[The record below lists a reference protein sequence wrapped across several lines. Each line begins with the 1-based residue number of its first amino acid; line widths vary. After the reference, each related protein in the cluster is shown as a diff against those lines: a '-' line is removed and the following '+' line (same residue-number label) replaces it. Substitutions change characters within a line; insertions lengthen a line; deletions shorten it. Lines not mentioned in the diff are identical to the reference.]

1 MPMSLAVT
9 RALSTKPHRLPIRP
23 ARLVPVV
30 AAATVLGWTSGPA
43 TASVLY
49 RVRAGD
55 TLTAIAAGHH
65 TTVPVLARL
74 NKLDPERFL
83 PVGFVL
89 RLPERPMRQ
98 SLAPYVVR
106 HGDTLGQIASSH
118 GITLAY
124 ILRVNH
130 LEPDALLLEGQRILV
145 PRARPSRQAIRASIR
160 RWADH
165 YRIPPSLALALA
177 WQESGHQANV
187 VSDAG
192 AIGVMQV
199 MPQTR
204 AYVESVLIGRPVPDT
219 ADGNVRV
226 GLAYLRHLLNLFGNT
241 QRALAAY
248 LQGDNS
254 VRTQGILRSTRRYI
268 ANILAIAGRVDGLP
282 DRAGL

>member
-9 RALSTKPHRLPIRP
+9 RALLTKPELCLPRRL
-23 ARLVPVV
+23 ARLVPAV
-30 AAATVLGWTSGPA
+30 AAVTVLGWTSGQA
-43 TASVLY
+43 AASVLY

-55 TLTAIAAGHH
+55 TLTAIAAVHH
-65 TTVPVLARL
+65 TTVPVVARL
-74 NKLDPERFL
+74 NRLDPERFL
-83 PVGFVL
+83 PVGLVL
-89 RLPERPMRQ
+89 RLPDRRARR

-106 HGDTLGQIASSH
+106 HGDTLSQIASAR

-124 ILRVNH
+124 IVRVNH
-130 LEPDALLLEGQRILV
+130 LDADALLLEGQRILL
-145 PRARPSRQAIRASIR
+145 PRARPSRQAIQASIR

-165 YRIPPSLALALA
+165 YRIPQPRALALA
-177 WQESGHQANV
+177 WQESGYQADV
-187 VSDAG
+187 VSEAG

-204 AYVESVLIGRPVPDT
+204 TYVESILIGRPIPDT

-241 QRALAAY
+241 QLALAAY

-254 VRTQGILRSTRRYI
+254 VRTQGICRSTRRYI
-268 ANILAIAGRVDGLP
+268 ANILAIASRI
-282 DRAGL
+282 AGPPS

>member
-1 MPMSLAVT
+1 M
-9 RALSTKPHRLPIRP
+9 
-23 ARLVPVV
+23 
-30 AAATVLGWTSGPA
+30 SGPA
-43 TASVLY
+43 AASVLY

-55 TLTAIAAGHH
+55 TLTAIAAGNH

-74 NKLDPERFL
+74 NRLDPERLL
-83 PVGFVL
+83 PVGLVL
-89 RLPERPMRQ
+89 RIPEHRAGQ

-106 HGDTLGQIASSH
+106 HGDTLSQIASTH

-124 ILRVNH
+124 IVRINH
-130 LEPDALLLEGQRILV
+130 LEPNALLLEGQRILL
-145 PRARPSRQAIRASIR
+145 PRARPGRQAIQASIR

-165 YRIPPSLALALA
+165 YRIPQPLALALA
-177 WQESGHQANV
+177 WQESGHQAGV
-187 VSDAG
+187 VSEAG

-204 AYVESVLIGRPVPDT
+204 AYVESVLIGRPIPDT

-241 QRALAAY
+241 QLALAAY

-254 VRTQGILRSTRRYI
+254 VRTQGICRSTRRYI
-268 ANILAIAGRVDGLP
+268 ANILAIANSIEDP
-282 DRAGL
+282 PI

>member
-1 MPMSLAVT
+1 MGLV
-9 RALSTKPHRLPIRP
+9 
-23 ARLVPVV
+23 RLVAAV

-43 TASVLY
+43 AASVLY

-55 TLTAIAAGHH
+55 TLTAIAANHH

-74 NKLDPERFL
+74 NKIDPERFL
-83 PVGFVL
+83 PVGLVL
-89 RLPERPMRQ
+89 RLPERRVKQ

-106 HGDTLGQIASSH
+106 HGDTLSQIASAH

-124 ILRVNH
+124 IVRVNH
-130 LEPDALLLEGQRILV
+130 LDPDALLLEGQRILL
-145 PRARPSRQAIRASIR
+145 PRARPSRQAIQASIS

-165 YRIPPSLALALA
+165 YRIPRSLALALA
-177 WQESGHQANV
+177 WQESGHQADV
-187 VSDAG
+187 VSEAG

-199 MPQTR
+199 MPKTR
-204 AYVESVLIGRPVPDT
+204 AFVESVLIGRPIPDT

-254 VRTQGILRSTRRYI
+254 VRTQGIFRSTRRYI
-268 ANILAIAGRVDGLP
+268 ANILAIASRVGGP
-282 DRAGL
+282 PT